1 MTHIAIVLKVLSI
14 VLTHVFVP
22 RYKGQVLSNPVPIDK
37 VMKLVEDAV
46 NEIKIDAW

>member
-1 MTHIAIVLKVLSI
+1 MCVIVS
-14 VLTHVFVP
+14 

-46 NEIKIDAW
+46 NEVKIDAW